1 MRLTRIYI
9 PILLI
14 VFSLATSKAQNNP
27 TVPEVNYKY
36 APPWWQTSINQ
47 PEIARKSIVGK
58 NGELMYEFPVANNNQ
73 QQLGFGTVISFRTG
87 EKETWINQQLYNAR
101 IPMVITRKELNNI
114 NITEETFAVAPL
126 LFGADDSNVSDF
138 LGTWLGQ
145 KVNGKPGNDIVII
158 TYENKGSAT
167 ASFSPELKITTSHQS
182 LVDTAKGRV
191 FMGGFLRIAIPHTIA
206 RTSTDALPND
216 KVRKQITVTLKPVD
230 VEPGKKVQLAFGVA
244 HGYTAID
251 CPNNLKQALH
261 LQKQSVSWW
270 EKITLPYNKIVVPDA
285 EIQNL
290 LDASIRNIYQVAERE
305 NNLVVL
311 KSGPSVNRKFAVDD
325 APFIVDALTMLSE
338 DIYARQAMDYL
349 LGLQK
354 PDGSFAQQDKDWKQT
369 GMVLW
374 AISNY
379 ARLTGDKQWLETAWP
394 KLEKGFGFL
403 MELQKSTLSNTKL
416 PYSGLIPPGADGD
429 SQGIDFV
436 NNYWALAGLNS
447 AITAARWGSRNAQ
460 AIKWQSMYDDYY
472 KAFLEATTKYMKKDA
487 FGNSYLPA
495 KASAEK
501 KPVTQKMQWTFLNA
515 LYPGKIFD
523 LQHPI
528 VTGNMKMLEKTVQ
541 EGLLI
546 NTGMANNTVVLQA
559 AVDYA
564 HALQWTG
571 KPQDA
576 LEVMYALANHAA
588 PNYAWFEQQS
598 PQTIAEKTYLGDMP
612 NSRVSADFIRLVRH
626 LMVMERSNELH
637 LFEGV
642 PTTWTKPGME
652 IKLDNVLT
660 EFGLLKFY
668 IKFSTDGTSAT
679 LDMNLDTDNRRV
691 PQRIILHLDGIAGNP
706 ATMELEL
713 KPNLKKVL
721 KLN

>member
-1 MRLTRIYI
+1 MSLTRIYNS
-9 PILLI
+9 ILLI
-14 VFSLATSKAQNNP
+14 VFTISSLKAQTNA
-27 TVPEVNYKY
+27 TIQEVNYKY
-36 APPWWQTSINQ
+36 APSWWQTLINQ
-47 PEIARKSIVGK
+47 PESARKSVVGK
-58 NGELMYEFPVANNNQ
+58 NGELMYEFPNANSNQ
-73 QQLGFGTVISFRTG
+73 QSGFGTVIRFSAG
-87 EKETWINQQLYNAR
+87 EKETWANQQLYNAR
-101 IPMVITRKELNNI
+101 IPMLITRKELNNI
-114 NITEETFAVAPL
+114 KVTEETFAVAPL
-126 LFGADDSNVSDF
+126 LFGADDNTVSDF

-158 TYENKGSAT
+158 TYENKGNAT
-167 ASFSPELKITTSHQS
+167 ISLSPELKIITSHQS

-191 FMGGFLRIAIPHTIA
+191 FMGGFLRIVIPHAIA
-206 RTSTDALPND
+206 KTSTEALPND
-216 KVRKQITVTLKPVD
+216 KARKQIIVTLKAVD
-230 VEPGKKVQLAFGVA
+230 LEPGKTIQLAFGVA

-251 CPNNLKQALH
+251 CPNNLKQALY
-261 LQKQSVSWW
+261 LQKQSVAWW
-270 EKITLPYNKIVVPDA
+270 ENVTLPYNNIVVPDT

-305 NNLVVL
+305 NNMVIL
-311 KSGPSVNRKFAVDD
+311 KSGPSSNRKFSVND
-325 APFIVDALTMLSE
+325 APFIVDALTMLGE
-338 DIYARQAMDYL
+338 DKYAREAMDYL
-349 LGLQK
+349 LSLQK
-354 PDGSFAQQDKDWKQT
+354 ADGSFSQQDKDWKQT

-379 ARLTGDKQWLETAWP
+379 ARLTGDKQWLETSWP
-394 KLEKGFGFL
+394 KLEKGFNYL
-403 MELQKSTLSNTKL
+403 MELQKSTLSNSKL
-416 PYSGLIPPGADGD
+416 SYSGLIPPGADGD

-436 NNYWALAGLNS
+436 NNYWVLAGLNS

-460 AIKWQSMYDDYY
+460 AIKWQSQYDDYY
-472 KAFLEATTKYMKKDA
+472 KAFLEATPKYMKKDA

-495 KASAEK
+495 RASAEK

-523 LQHPI
+523 LNNPI
-528 VTGNMKMLEKTVQ
+528 VTGNMKMLEKTIQ
-541 EGLLI
+541 EGLLV
-546 NTGMANNTVVLQA
+546 NTGLANNMVVLSA

-571 KPQDA
+571 KQQEA
-576 LEVMYALANHAA
+576 LNLMYALANHAS

-598 PQTIAEKTYLGDMP
+598 PQAAAEKTFLGDMP

-642 PTTWTKPGME
+642 PTTWTRPGME

-660 EFGLLKFY
+660 DFGLLKFY
-668 IKFSTDGTSAT
+668 IKFSDDGTSAT
-679 LDMNLDTDNRRV
+679 LEMNLDTNNRRV
-691 PQRIILHLDGIAGNP
+691 PQRIVLHLDGIAGNP

-713 KPNLKKVL
+713 KPNLRKVL